1 MDYEALSGDGG
12 PDRIDPYDII
22 KSDSIR
28 RDFPVTHR
36 KVYMN
41 NGAIAPTPL
50 STIKSITD
58 FLVKSSEGGPGS
70 TFISEYIT
78 SLMKEL
84 RTRITHLINCEPEDV
99 IFTQSTTEGLN
110 YVSSGINWSRKTNDS
125 IIVRGGTHE
134 HYANYLPWLQVSKRK
149 GIKLH
154 ELKIDENGYFE
165 LEELEAL
172 LKKTNNGNH
181 NNKSNRGSTTL
192 ITLSHAL
199 YNNGSIMPVT
209 DVGKIAR
216 ENQALFCID
225 AAQTVGSICVDV
237 KKIGCDFMAFPAF
250 KWICGPVGMGIFYCS
265 KKAAEFLVP
274 HFIGGESATF
284 SVDEKQKQK
293 KVITY
298 SDGPER
304 FQAGFRNYGG
314 VAGMESSVRYI
325 LRLGIENIRKKN
337 LKIAN
342 VLRDEL
348 AKIPNIK
355 IHGPDDENLRTSIVS
370 FSPVSSSSTYS
381 IVDSRTIVNKL
392 EQNEIIFA
400 ERDIGGGTKAVRAA
414 PHFFNTEEEAVHA
427 ARYLKD
433 ILR

>member
-1 MDYEALSGDGG
+1 MDYEALRGDGG
-12 PDRIDPYDII
+12 TDKIDPYDII
-22 KSDSIR
+22 ESDSIR

-250 KWICGPVGMGIFYCS
+250 KWICGPVGMGIFYCN

-298 SDGPER
+298 ADGPER

-381 IVDSRTIVNKL
+381 RVDSRTIVNKL

-400 ERDIGGGTKAVRAA
+400 ERDIGGGMKVVRAA
-414 PHFFNTEEEAVHA
+414 PHFFNTEEEAVRA
-427 ARYLKD
+427 ARYIKD